1 MQSPNTYQTSII
13 IWDALLWRGAK
24 VADLT
29 SRLWPSPVGPLSCAR
44 PAFSLAHHAPT
55 FPNHLLKVT
64 CFGHVLK
71 LMNSKSFVVN
81 TILDRCVSSCAER
94 RGVSVH
100 HRRLLSCRLLLLYKQ
115 SLLFSPK
122 SLIGARLWNFC
133 FYSYRV
139 VVTEVTRV
147 QRLFW
152 GAMSCQMTP
161 MVQLSAWYLF
171 FVSSTRYRHRLTLL
185 AIVTLSFAWSLIP
198 CDRHS
203 LRAIVKFTK
212 SHGRLKTLNFNKMR
226 CLSNWSLNIMTSIK
240 ELFDTKTWDV

>member
-29 SRLWPSPVGPLSCAR
+29 SRLWPSPVRPLAR
-44 PAFSLAHHAPT
+44 ARSSLSLAHHAPT

-71 LMNSKSFVVN
+71 LMNSNSFVVN

-115 SLLFSPK
+115 SLLFWAR
-122 SLIGARLWNFC
+122 SLIGARLWNFWS
-133 FYSYRV
+133 YSYRV
-139 VVTEVTRV
+139 VVGNESTKVVLRCHVVSAEPR
-147 QRLFW
+147 
-152 GAMSCQMTP
+152 A
-161 MVQLSAWYLF
+161 QLSAWLFLLLISSCYL
-171 FVSSTRYRHRLTLL
+171 YRLTLL
-185 AIVTLSFAWSLIP
+185 AIVISSGWSLIS
-198 CDRHS
+198 CDRHTCC
-203 LRAIVKFTK
+203 VFVTKFTK
-212 SHGRLKTLNFNKMR
+212 SHGRL
-226 CLSNWSLNIMTSIK
+226 
-240 ELFDTKTWDV
+240 

>member
-29 SRLWPSPVGPLSCAR
+29 SRLWPSAVGPLSRALS
-44 PAFSLAHHAPT
+44 ALSLAHHAPT

-100 HRRLLSCRLLLLYKQ
+100 HRRLLSCRLLSLYKQ
-115 SLLFSPK
+115 SLLFSPR

-152 GAMSCQMTP
+152 GATSC
-161 MVQLSAWYLF
+161 QLSANWLNF
-171 FVSSTRYRHRLTLL
+171 HSVIVSFSLLKLLSISIDVDVYL
-185 AIVTLSFAWSLIP
+185 AIVIYYQLDHWIYSISILVVFLILN
-198 CDRHS
+198 S
-203 LRAIVKFTK
+203 K
-212 SHGRLKTLNFNKMR
+212 SHGRFKR
-226 CLSNWSLNIMTSIK
+226 CLKYMINKKLLTR
-240 ELFDTKTWDV
+240 L

>member
-29 SRLWPSPVGPLSCAR
+29 SRLWPSPVGPLAR
-44 PAFSLAHHAPT
+44 ARSTLSFPHHAPT

-71 LMNSKSFVVN
+71 LMNSNSFVVN

-115 SLLFSPK
+115 SLLFWTR

-133 FYSYRV
+133 SYYFRV
-139 VVTEVTRV
+139 VVADVTRG

-152 GAMSCQMTP
+152 GATSCQRSP
-161 MVQLSAWYLF
+161 EPNFRSDCF
-171 FVSSTRYRHRLTLL
+171 FCSSRVVICIDWR
-185 AIVTLSFAWSLIP
+185 S
-198 CDRHS
+198 
-203 LRAIVKFTK
+203 
-212 SHGRLKTLNFNKMR
+212 
-226 CLSNWSLNIMTSIK
+226 
-240 ELFDTKTWDV
+240 